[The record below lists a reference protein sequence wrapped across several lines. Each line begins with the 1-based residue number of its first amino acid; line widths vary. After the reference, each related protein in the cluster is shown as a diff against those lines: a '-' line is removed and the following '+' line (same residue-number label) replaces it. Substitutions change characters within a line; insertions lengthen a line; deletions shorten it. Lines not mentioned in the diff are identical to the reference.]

1 MAYRGD
7 SRRYLPWIVGAVVL
21 AVAGVLLVILA

>member
-7 SRRYLPWIVGAVVL
+7 SRRYLPWIVAVVVL
-21 AVAGVLLVILA
+21 AVAAVLLVLLG